1 MQPALEI
8 APHFQ
13 SWKAKVADVPDEKA
27 EFERWLFIQAASVLF
42 EKKAGELVCMPADL
56 FGFCRF
62 ERLTCVDELARIW
75 GCSYMV
81 LHQSANSDKVIIY
94 DPEKVRQ
101 RLTETPPCILY
112 GELGYPYDVKP
123 VEFLAQVRRRWYER
137 DKIPHEIGLALGYPI
152 KDVLGYMG
160 FLPLPYTG
168 NCGWRIYGD
177 PIPSRMMSEECRWA
191 KEQAICFLE
200 SVPVARSEVKKSPG
214 WEHPHPGQGM
224 GCVN

>member
-13 SWKAKVADVPDEKA
+13 SWKAKVAQLPGVAA
-27 EFERWLFIQAASVLF
+27 EFERWLFVRAASVLF
-42 EKKAGELVCMPADL
+42 EKKAGELLSLPVDL
-56 FGFCRF
+56 LGLRRVD
-62 ERLTCVDELARIW
+62 RLRCITELSRVW
-75 GCSYMV
+75 GYAYM
-81 LHQSANSDKVIIY
+81 LLRQSAVSDKVIIY
-94 DPEKVRQ
+94 SYEEVRR
-101 RLTETPPCILY
+101 RLAETPPCVLC
-112 GELGYPYDVKP
+112 GELGYAQDVEP
-123 VEFLAQVRRRWYER
+123 AEFLAQVRQRWNER
-137 DKIPHEIGLALGYPI
+137 NKIPHEIGLALGYPI

-200 SVPVARSEVKKSPG
+200 HGQDTHSEREIGSPG
-214 WEHPHPGQGM
+214 
-224 GCVN
+224 